1 MNRDKNDCGATV
13 QKLSGDIDSD
23 VVTNWI
29 ASDQG
34 EKAIKADVETKWSLS
49 RDYTDEGFDRGYVY
63 REIETAITCQSHQ
76 DKVKR
81 KIGRIRRWVAAAVL
95 LPLVAASVLWLLRDN
110 SFGEVEVIAR
120 VVDNVTLTLPDG
132 SEVILDQSTLNGRIA
147 EQDGV
152 TIVHRDGSLIH
163 ETTTAPTAAT
173 AEIHWGRVDIPRGTQ
188 FDLVLEDGT
197 HVWLNA
203 GSRLRFPIAFA
214 GEERRV
220 YLDGEAY
227 FDVTA
232 NPQRPFIVETSVQS
246 LRVLG
251 TEFNIQAYEDE
262 DIYTTLIDGR
272 VLLKTAADDREVV
285 LEPGQQAVLLS
296 GSEGFAVAQVNTAEV
311 LAWRNNEFA
320 FDGVSLDKVFTKLQ
334 RWYDFEYVFVDPEV
348 AGRTLSG
355 SMPVCEDLNSVLEM
369 IELAGVASVEL
380 EGKVVYIEKNR

>member
-1 MNRDKNDCGATV
+1 MNKDKNDCGATA

-34 EKAIKADVETKWSLS
+34 EKAIKADVETKWSLPC
-49 RDYTDEGFDRGYVY
+49 DYTGEGFDREYVY
-63 REIETAITCQSHQ
+63 REIETAITRQSHK
-76 DKVKR
+76 DKVER

-95 LPLVAASVLWLLRDN
+95 LPLVVVSVVWLLRDN

-132 SEVILDQSTLNGRIA
+132 SEVILNQSTLNGRIA

-173 AEIHWGRVDIPRGTQ
+173 AEIHWVRVDIPRGTQ

-203 GSRLRFPIAFA
+203 GSRLRFPIAFG

-232 NPQRPFIVETSVQS
+232 NPQRPFIVETSGQS

-262 DIYTTLIDGR
+262 DTYTTLIDGR

-285 LEPGQQAVLLS
+285 LEPGQQAVLLA
-296 GSEGFAVAQVNTAEV
+296 GSEGVAVAQVNTAEV

-380 EGKVVYIEKNR
+380 EGNVVYIKKNR